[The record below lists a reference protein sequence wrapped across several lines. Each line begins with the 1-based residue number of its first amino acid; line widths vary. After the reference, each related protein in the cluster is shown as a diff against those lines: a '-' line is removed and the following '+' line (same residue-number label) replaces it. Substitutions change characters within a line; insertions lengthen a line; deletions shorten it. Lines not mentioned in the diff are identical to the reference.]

1 MPYKSRYCNILA
13 CIRACLVAVAVA
25 LSVLLIGV
33 GAQAFGAEADMPVMP
48 KIRIELPGGGAIE
61 PAAAA
66 AALAA
71 GQQGQGQ
78 SQDQGQV
85 GQRLEI
91 RAGGSDLV
99 IMQGAAAQSGGGEKK
114 KDKPDLVEGPS
125 ICNVEVSS
133 FNTVNIHAQNVQIS
147 TVLQEL
153 AVKSR
158 KNIILAA
165 GADRVVSMTLY
176 SVPFYE
182 ALKVMLD
189 VNGLNYCEDDDFIQ
203 VYTKEQLLRKVQGK
217 NGMATRV
224 FRMNY
229 LRPKDAQLAASE
241 LLSKDG
247 RCKAIEDDKPVEKDT
262 DMSMDK
268 AKKQD
273 PVYQPESNRFA
284 LNSALVVYDYVENVE
299 AIDKLLQKLDRR
311 PQQILL
317 EATVLEVTL
326 TENNSFGVD
335 FAMLNKTNMLDFFN
349 FGGGIPLQGASRSS
363 MHGGVIS
370 QLARDANGIQS
381 SFRGGI
387 AIEDYNVFIQALDQ
401 ISDVNILSRPKVL
414 SLDRQRA
421 RVLVGENV
429 GYLET
434 SFSNDQIVQSVKFI
448 ESGISLDVR
457 PYVMDTGKIRLVI
470 SPKVSKVVFDTVTI
484 QNGVQQKIPTEKI
497 QTVAADILVP
507 QGATAVIG
515 GLFQEKTQIDRSQIP
530 VLGDIPLLGL
540 GGRRQADT
548 NVRTELVFLIRPT
561 LLGDEELEDIGKETA
576 DGYTQVLAGHRQ
588 GLLLWSRIRQCSH
601 LNLKA
606 SRYLRSEQNL
616 LSEWMY
622 RRSLQLR
629 RAQPEVTERMEGL
642 ALHNSPGPQTGGVLY
657 ESIRGTL
664 NRQEARTVAAAQPQ
678 RPVAAAQEP
687 EVAPRAA
694 LPQPANAVEAVN
706 AANLSAAEREIDEF
720 TGKISLLNIVLP
732 EIPEKEPAFTDA
744 HPR

>member
-1 MPYKSRYCNILA
+1 MPYMSMSCRAYRHIFPCLAGVAGMLLPLILT
-13 CIRACLVAVAVA
+13 
-25 LSVLLIGV
+25 
-33 GAQAFGAEADMPVMP
+33 GAEALGAEAEAPVMP
-48 KIRIELPGGGAIE
+48 KIRIELPD
-61 PAAAA
+61 
-66 AALAA
+66 AA
-71 GQQGQGQ
+71 GVKSSLGEGGESGPQAQ
-78 SQDQGQV
+78 SP
-85 GQRLEI
+85 QRLEI

-99 IMQGAAAQSGGGEKK
+99 VMQGVVGQGGKEDEK
-114 KDKPDLVEGPS
+114 KDKPELVEGPALCS
-125 ICNVEVSS
+125 VEVSPY
-133 FNTVNIHAQNVQIS
+133 NTVNIHAQNVQIS

-182 ALKVMLD
+182 ALKVILD
-189 VNGLNYCEDDDFIQ
+189 VNGLSYCEDDDFIQ

-217 NGMATRV
+217 NGMASRV
-224 FRMNY
+224 FRLNY
-229 LRPKDAQLAASE
+229 LRPKDAKIAAEE

-247 RCKAIEDDKPVEKDT
+247 RCKAIEDDKPVDKDT

-273 PVYQPESNRFA
+273 PVYQPETDRFA

-311 PQQILL
+311 PQQVLL

-363 MHGGVIS
+363 MHGGLIS
-370 QLARDANGIQS
+370 QLAKDANGVQS

-457 PYVMDTGKIRLVI
+457 PYVMDGGKIRLVI
-470 SPKVSKVVFDTVTI
+470 SPKVSKVIFNTVTI
-484 QNGVQQKIPTEKI
+484 QNGVQQQIPTEKI

-548 NVRTELVFLIRPT
+548 NLRTELVFLIRPT

-576 DGYTQVLAGHRQ
+576 DSYTQVLAGHRQ

-629 RAQPEVTERMEGL
+629 KAQPEVTERMEGL
-642 ALHNSPGPQTGGVLY
+642 ALHNSPQPTTGGVLY
-657 ESIRGTL
+657 ENIRGEI
-664 NRQEARTVAAAQPQ
+664 NRQEARSGKAVTPSSAT
-678 RPVAAAQEP
+678 AAQEP

-694 LPQPANAVEAVN
+694 LIPAINAV
-706 AANLSAAEREIDEF
+706 AAADLASAEQEINEL
-720 TGKISLLNIVLP
+720 TGEVSLLEIVLP
-732 EIPEKEPAFTDA
+732 EIPEKEAAIADTS
-744 HPR
+744 RR